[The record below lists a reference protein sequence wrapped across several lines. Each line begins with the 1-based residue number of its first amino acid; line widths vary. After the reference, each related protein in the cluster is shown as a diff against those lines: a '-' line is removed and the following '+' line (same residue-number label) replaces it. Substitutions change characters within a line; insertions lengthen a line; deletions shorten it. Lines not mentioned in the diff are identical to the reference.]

1 MRIDAVLKG
10 VKAENIVLMQ
20 RDVSY
25 REKMGRP
32 PKQIKLVEQTS
43 KNSDI
48 IYIELDLPFPLTNRD
63 FVQKR
68 LFIANKDDSE
78 LVRKLGLFDWSHGYH
93 AILTQSTEN
102 AEYPA
107 KSKPIRGETK
117 MHHILLEEDPSDKS
131 IVKMKIVIS
140 QQLNGDIP
148 KIVMNS
154 MGEKMPKNM
163 VTGLLTSYNKFFGKS

>member
-10 VKAENIVLMQ
+10 VKAENIVTMQ
-20 RDVSY
+20 RDISY

-32 PKQIKLVEQTS
+32 PKQIKVIGQTS

-48 IYIELDLPFPLTNRD
+48 IYVELDLPFPMTNRD

-68 LFIANKDDSE
+68 LFVSNKEDPE
-78 LVRKLGLFDWSHGYH
+78 LVRKLGLFDWNHGYH
-93 AILTQSTEN
+93 AILVQSTEN
-102 AEYPA
+102 AGYPA

-117 MHHILLEEDPSDKS
+117 MHHILLEEDPNDKS
-131 IVKMKIVIS
+131 VLKMKIIIS

-148 KIVMNS
+148 KMLLS
-154 MGEKMPKNM
+154 TMSEKMPKNM
-163 VTGLLTSYNKFFGKS
+163 MTGLLTSHKKFFA